1 MLSRADGT
9 AFLET
14 MNLDGETNLKVRES
28 LEATHK
34 ALTRPC
40 KDSDGN
46 EAAEVVLREIARFE
60 ATAVCNEPDSLLY
73 EFSAKLKYTGR
84 DLPLNGG
91 ASGGQF
97 LQRSAKLRNTR
108 FVVGLAVYTGKETK
122 IQSNMMDPPVKVS
135 NIERRVN
142 TYIIGVFVL
151 FMVLCTVSAT
161 ANSENMKWNR
171 FAEAWYM
178 ASAFTHTQYA
188 LTRDDGA
195 CTHTQHMLPCP
206 KACPVRRRAS
216 TDTQHVVSGTWLRT
230 SQRVHSSRTS
240 QGLSG

>member
-1 MLSRADGT
+1 MLSRTDGT

-46 EAAEVVLREIARFE
+46 EAAEIVLREIARFE

-73 EFSAKLKYTGR
+73 EFSAKLKYTGH

-171 FAEAWYM
+171 FAEAW
-178 ASAFTHTQYA
+178 
-188 LTRDDGA
+188 
-195 CTHTQHMLPCP
+195 
-206 KACPVRRRAS
+206 
-216 TDTQHVVSGTWLRT
+216 
-230 SQRVHSSRTS
+230 
-240 QGLSG
+240 

>member
-178 ASAFTHTQYA
+178 APDQHS
-188 LTRDDGA
+188 LTRS
-195 CTHTQHMLPCP
+195 MLCP
-206 KACPVRRRAS
+206 AMSMHSHAACPAQKHILSEDEPPLTRS
-216 TDTQHVVSGTWLRT
+216 MSCPGTWLRT
-230 SQRVHSSRTS
+230 SQRVHSSRTR